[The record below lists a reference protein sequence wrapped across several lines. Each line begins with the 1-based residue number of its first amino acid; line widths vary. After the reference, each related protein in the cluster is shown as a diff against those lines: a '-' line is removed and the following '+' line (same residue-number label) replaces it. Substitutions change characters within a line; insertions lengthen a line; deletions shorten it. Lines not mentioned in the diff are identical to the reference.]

1 MTNGFRW
8 DQIQISFYCQSFASA
23 QDDFFAMTHQP
34 ILASQQS
41 TTERV
46 RAMVFRRTLT
56 GTTLFRLCYLA
67 FVILSV
73 VYSLVTPVFEASD
86 ESRHFAMID
95 VIRRTGALP
104 VQHPGEK
111 SPWQQEGSQPPLYY
125 VLAIAAT
132 FWIDTSDVSQV
143 LRYNPHAFIGQ
154 PTAQDNRNLVIHSER
169 EGFPWRGTTLAIH
182 VIRLL
187 GTLMGLGTLLCV
199 TAIAREVAPG
209 REGVALGATA
219 LVAFNPM
226 YLFVTA
232 SVNNDNLATF
242 LGVLGLL
249 LSLRLWSRGL
259 SFQRALWLGL
269 TIGAASLA
277 KVGGLALIPL
287 ALAAVGAAAW
297 RERKWRQGIVAGVII
312 VTLVGITAG
321 WWYLRNQ
328 WLYGEWLGLWTMS
341 IQAGQ
346 RPGAPVSLLELLPEW
361 QGFRYSY
368 WGVFGA
374 FNIVLPG
381 WLYSVYDLLLITA
394 AVGLIWEVVQRLRR
408 PGRFDLSRVIEDY
421 GDLVPFALIA
431 LQVVMTMA
439 GIIRWTSLTKA
450 SQGRLLFP
458 AMGGI
463 ATLMAMGLAR
473 ALHLP
478 LRFGRSPHGLTV
490 ARGIGLYA
498 PMLLSLALFT
508 VAALVPFTVIA
519 PAYVPPQPVTE
530 ADIPGG
536 ARIPE
541 ERRVRFGGQ
550 VELVGMQVEAGP
562 VRPGDRLE
570 VTVWWQAVAPMQVDY
585 TAFAHVYGPGHVK
598 LGEVNRYPAS
608 GWFPTSRWRVGDLWR
623 DTFRVPIQGEAAGPA
638 MLTVE
643 VGLFDA
649 DTLAVLTPTTGDGTA
664 LGRVIAGYA
673 KLAGKAAAAVDI
685 PPQATR
691 FGDHIFL
698 ESVEL
703 TPDPPTLRP
712 GDVLSVTLTWRADGR
727 PSRGYTVFVHLIS
740 ENGQIVTQGDEPP
753 QGGEYPT
760 SFWDAGER
768 IADTHILT
776 IPPDAPPGQYRL
788 YLGLYVLETGE
799 RLPILGAN
807 GQIIADHVVWPTSI
821 VIR

>member
-1 MTNGFRW
+1 
-8 DQIQISFYCQSFASA
+8 
-23 QDDFFAMTHQP
+23 MTHRP
-34 ILASQQS
+34 ILASQQP

-56 GTTLFRLCYLA
+56 GTTPFRLCYLA

-132 FWIDTSDVSQV
+132 FWIDTSDLSQV
-143 LRYNPHAFIGQ
+143 LHYNPHAFIGQ
-154 PTAQDNRNLVIHSER
+154 PAAQDNRNLVIHSEG
-169 EGFPWRGTTLAIH
+169 EGFPWRGTTLAVH

-187 GTLMGLGTLLCV
+187 GALMGLGTLLCV

-219 LVAFNPM
+219 LVALNPM

-259 SFQRALWLGL
+259 SFRRALWLGL

-297 RERKWRQGIVAGVII
+297 RDRVWRQGIVAGMTI
-312 VTLVGITAG
+312 VALVVITAG
-321 WWYLRNQ
+321 WWYLRNKL
-328 WLYGEWLGLWTMS
+328 LYGEWLGLWTMS

-381 WLYSVYDLLLITA
+381 WLYGAYDLLLIIA
-394 AVGLIWEVVQRLRR
+394 AAGLIWEVVQRLRR

-463 ATLMAMGLAR
+463 ATLMAVGLAR
-473 ALHLP
+473 ALHLSSNK
-478 LRFGRSPHGLTV
+478 R
-490 ARGIGLYA
+490 IQQYA
-498 PMLLSLALFT
+498 LAFLSLALFT
-508 VAALVPFTVIA
+508 AAALVPFTVIA

-530 ADIPGG
+530 ADIPDG

-570 VTVWWQAVAPMQVDY
+570 VTVWWRAVAPMQVDY

-623 DTFRVPIQGEAAGPA
+623 DIFRVPIRADATAPA
-638 MLTVE
+638 LLTVE
-643 VGLFDA
+643 VGLFD
-649 DTLAVLTPTTGDGTA
+649 TTTFTVLPPMTMDGNA

-703 TPDPPTLRP
+703 TPDPPTVRP

-740 ENGQIVTQGDEPP
+740 ESGQIATQGDGPP

-799 RLPILGAN
+799 RLPILDAN
-807 GQIIADHVVWPTSI
+807 GQIIADHMVWPTPI
-821 VIR
+821 VIRCVGRRARW

>member
-1 MTNGFRW
+1 MT
-8 DQIQISFYCQSFASA
+8 
-23 QDDFFAMTHQP
+23 
-34 ILASQQS
+34 SQQFLAGQQP
-41 TTERV
+41 TTGRV
-46 RAMVFRRTLT
+46 YLGFLRRIFAGVTLIH
-56 GTTLFRLCYLA
+56 LCYLC

-73 VYSLVTPVFEASD
+73 IYSLATPVFEFPD
-86 ESRHFAMID
+86 ESFHFAVID
-95 VIRRTGALP
+95 TIRHTGTLP
-104 VQHPGEK
+104 VQRPGEE
-111 SPWQQEGSQPPLYY
+111 SPWQQVGSHPPLYY
-125 VLAIAAT
+125 FVAAVST
-132 FWIDTSDVSQV
+132 LWIDTRDWPQV
-143 LRYNPHAFIGQ
+143 LHYNPHAFIGQ
-154 PTAQDNRNLVIHSER
+154 PSAQDNRNLVIHSEG
-169 EGFPWRGTTLAIH
+169 EGWPWRGTVLAIH

-187 GTLMGLGTLLCV
+187 GALMGLGTLLCV
-199 TAIAREVAPG
+199 TAIAREVASG
-209 REGVALGATA
+209 QGEVALLATA
-219 LVAFNPM
+219 LVAFNSM
-226 YLFVTA
+226 VLFV
-232 SVNNDNLATF
+232 SSGVSNDGLTMFLSTLA
-242 LGVLGLL
+242 LL
-249 LSLRLWSRGL
+249 LSLRLWHMGL
-259 SFQRALWLGL
+259 SPQRVAWLGL
-269 TIGAASLA
+269 IVGAASLT
-277 KVGGLALIPL
+277 KVSGLTLVPL
-287 ALAAVGAAAW
+287 ALAAVGASAW
-297 RERKWRQGIVAGVII
+297 RGRKWRQGIIAGAII
-312 VTLVGITAG
+312 VTLVVITAG
-321 WWYLRNQ
+321 WWYLRNW

-341 IQAGQ
+341 LVAGL
-346 RPGAPVSLLELLPEW
+346 RPGAPVSLFELLAEW

-374 FNIVLPG
+374 FTIILPD
-381 WLYSVYDLLLITA
+381 WLYHAYDLLLITA

-408 PGRFDLSRVIEDY
+408 PGRFDLSRVIADY
-421 GDLVPFALIA
+421 SDLVPFALIA
-431 LQVVMTMA
+431 LQVVITMA

-463 ATLMAMGLAR
+463 ATLMAVGLAT

-498 PMLLSLALFT
+498 SMLLSLALLT

-530 ADIPGG
+530 ADIPEG
-536 ARIPE
+536 AWIPPDRRI
-541 ERRVRFGGQ
+541 RFGGQ

-562 VRPGDRLE
+562 VRTGDRLE
-570 VTVWWQAVAPMQVDY
+570 VRVWWRAVAPMQVDY
-585 TAFAHVYGPGHVK
+585 TAFAHVYGLGHIK

-649 DTLAVLTPTTGDGTA
+649 DTLAVLTPMTGDGKA

-691 FGDHIFL
+691 FGDRIFL

-727 PSRGYTVFVHLIS
+727 PSRAYTVFVHLVGEGEASI
-740 ENGQIVTQGDEPP
+740 TQGDGPP

-768 IADTHILT
+768 IADTHILA
-776 IPPDAPPGQYRL
+776 IPPDAPPGQYGL

-799 RLPILGAN
+799 RLPILDAN
-807 GQIIADHVVWPTSI
+807 GQITGDHIEWPGR
-821 VIR
+821 VIIR